1 MKRFINGITAASM
14 TCILT
19 LGLDVRSHAAQP
31 LGLAEAFC
39 MEVRAVGAPLPNAL
53 PPDVV
58 GADPEIDRSPI
69 WAVVYGRYLWLLGRE
84 MFWPDIA
91 RQERFRIAIV
101 NWPDLAEDLGQQLD
115 GRAIAGIPVEVT
127 SLTPKEL
134 AGEKQDFTMLFI
146 GGTGDA
152 SSLEGITA
160 QLGKWTKRDR
170 RSALVLT
177 DGADVEGADVVFR
190 RIKQEQGLSLCIA
203 TDQGSLA
210 TKALTLPL
218 HFMQRACP

>member
-1 MKRFINGITAASM
+1 MIRFIHGLTAASM

-19 LGLDVRSHAAQP
+19 FGLGVLSHAAPP
-31 LGLAEAFC
+31 LDRGETFP
-39 MEVRAVGAPLPNAL
+39 MEVHPVVAPFAPVLASDIL
-53 PPDVV
+53 

-91 RQERFRIAIV
+91 RKERFRIAIV

-152 SSLEGITA
+152 SALAGLTA

-170 RSALVLT
+170 RTALVLT

-190 RIKQEQGLSLCIA
+190 RLKQAQGLSLCIA
-203 TDQGSLA
+203 TDQASLA
-210 TKALTLPL
+210 SKALNLPL

>member
-1 MKRFINGITAASM
+1 M

-19 LGLDVRSHAAQP
+19 FGQDVSSHAALPLDVAQP
-31 LGLAEAFC
+31 FPAEVYWNGVPFPTLLTSDVLA
-39 MEVRAVGAPLPNAL
+39 
-53 PPDVV
+53 
-58 GADPEIDRSPI
+58 ADPEIDRSPI

-84 MFWPDIA
+84 MFWPDIS

-152 SSLEGITA
+152 SALAGLTA

-170 RSALVLT
+170 RTALVLT

-190 RIKQEQGLSLCIA
+190 RLKQEQGLSLCIA
-203 TDQGSLA
+203 TDQASLA
-210 TKALTLPL
+210 SKALNLPL

>member
-1 MKRFINGITAASM
+1 MIRFIHGLNAVSIM
-14 TCILT
+14 CILI
-19 LGLDVRSHAAQP
+19 LGQGVFLHAAQP
-31 LGLAEAFC
+31 LDLPEAH
-39 MEVRAVGAPLPNAL
+39 
-53 PPDVV
+53 DVV
-58 GADPEIDRSPI
+58 VHPDETPFPTVLVSDGLGADPEIDRSPI

-101 NWPDLAEDLGQQLD
+101 NWPDLAEDLAQQLD

-127 SLTPKEL
+127 SLTLKEL

-152 SSLEGITA
+152 NALAGLTA
-160 QLGKWTKRDR
+160 QLGKWTKRGR
-170 RSALVLT
+170 RAALVLT
-177 DGADVEGADVVFR
+177 DGAEVEGADVMFR
-190 RIKQEQGLSLCIA
+190 RLKQDQGLSLCIA
-203 TDQGSLA
+203 TDQASLA
-210 TKALTLPL
+210 SKTLSLPL